1 MDAVIIS
8 EKLESLRRCV
18 MRVQKKT
25 PETLE
30 GLTEDPDAQDI
41 LVLNLTRAIQLC
53 VDIGSHLISQSDSAA
68 PATMGGVFETL
79 RELGI
84 IEPETCEVMTR
95 AVGFRNVAVHNYTI
109 ISWAIVHAICTES
122 LDDFRRFAKEIVAN
136 TDMAG

>member
-1 MDAVIIS
+1 MDAVIVS

-18 MRVQKKT
+18 MRVQDKT
-25 PETLE
+25 PASLD
-30 GLTEDPDAQDI
+30 GLVQDPDAQDI

-53 VDIGSHLISQSDSAA
+53 VDIGSHLISQSDAAA

-79 RELGI
+79 RKLGI
-84 IEPETCEVMTR
+84 IEPKTCEVMTR

-109 ISWAIVHAICTES
+109 INWTIVHAICTDS

-136 TDMAG
+136 TDMPG